1 MRPSVATRLAVA
13 LIALLSFPLVA
24 RADDQ
29 FFDSD
34 GVRIR
39 YVVRG
44 HGEPVVLIHG
54 LAANLDINWMTVMKP
69 LSADYQVIALDL
81 RGHGKSDKPHGP
93 DRYGAAMA
101 EDVIRLLDHL
111 HVQRAHLV
119 GYSLGAMVS
128 AKVVATHPDRVLTV
142 TLGGAAGVLDA
153 PETWLVSKAT
163 ADALENGRGL
173 LPLLEALKPP
183 GAPKVTPAQVKVMNA
198 FLNATND
205 PLALA
210 AVLRGVRGLVVS
222 DEQVRQI
229 KVPVQAIVGSL
240 DPLKRSVDAWK
251 ELLPDMRVDVIEGA
265 DHLRGPMRPEFLRVL
280 KSFLAAHAAHKADAP
295 QRRAG

>member
-1 MRPSVATRLAVA
+1 MRWSRPSLAARLTVVLVA
-13 LIALLSFPLVA
+13 LVACPLA
-24 RADDQ
+24 RAEDL

-39 YVVRG
+39 YVVQG
-44 HGEPVVLIHG
+44 QGEPVVLVHG
-54 LAANLDINWMTVMKP
+54 LAANLEFNWMGVMKP

-81 RGHGKSDKPHGP
+81 RGHGKSDKPHDP

-101 EDVIRLLDHL
+101 EDVIRLMDHL
-111 HVQRAHLV
+111 HVQKAHLV
-119 GYSLGAMVS
+119 GYSLGAMVA
-128 AKVVATHPDRVLTV
+128 AKVVATHPERVLTV
-142 TLGGAAGVLDA
+142 TLGGAAGVQDM

-163 ADALENGRGL
+163 ADALEHGRGL
-173 LPLLEALKPP
+173 LPLLEALRPP
-183 GAPKVTPAQVKVMNA
+183 GAPQVTPAQVKMMNA

-240 DPLKRSVDAWK
+240 DPLKRGVDAWK
-251 ELLPDMRVDVIEGA
+251 KLLPDMRVDVIEGA
-265 DHLRGPMRPEFLRVL
+265 DHLRGAMRPEFLKQL
-280 KSFLAAHAAHKADAP
+280 KIFLSVHSEVQTHR
-295 QRRAG
+295 QAG